1 MSTQTQRQSH
11 GRWVSRL
18 ALEAAILAT
27 AAVACPATAQ
37 DAAGESATEADQ
49 AAATA
54 STNSQEI
61 VVTAQF
67 RNQNLQDVPIA
78 ITAVTGEQLEQKG
91 ATTLADLGGS
101 APNVVLRQAPA
112 TYGPSVVAYIRGVG
126 QRDTNFALEPGVGL
140 YIDDVY
146 LPTLHGS
153 MLNLIDLDRVE
164 ILRGPQGTL
173 AGQNSIGG
181 AIKLYSKKPDDS
193 NSGYVDVT
201 YGSYNEVQIKGAA
214 NFSLVPGHLYA
225 RISGAA
231 LNKDGYI
238 TRYDYACTHPGTTI
252 PTSATGNGC
261 KLGTEGGKKYVAG
274 RLAVRWE
281 PTPDI
286 TVDVAGDVT
295 RDDSEPGPTTLLYV
309 GRPAAPG
316 TVLTGPTTTGPSAAA
331 YKLNGN
337 SYGNA
342 TGSPFIS
349 YSPYGN
355 YAQDTFSHSPY
366 TNYEDYTDHAP
377 RDGSPV
383 YQAPL
388 KATINSW
395 GVGGTIAARLSDNLN
410 LTSITAYRHFDGIY
424 SSGEGSPFSNTLQT
438 NWVSHHQFSEELR
451 LNAKFGDL
459 LNATLGGY
467 YLDKNSFNPTRIVLT
482 TLNFLGDNSAPS
494 KTKAGFLNV
503 ELTPIDNLTLIGG
516 VRYTDIK
523 KSYTFGRDG
532 IPGSATGGK
541 VPPSLAGIDGTV
553 GTYAGKRWDY
563 RGVIQYRFTDHLMVY
578 GEYSTGFKAGGINPR
593 PFFVQQ
599 ELPFGPETLTAWEGG
614 LKSQFFDNKA
624 RLNLSGFI
632 NNYRDMLI
640 TVANCPLSGAPAAP
654 CALPLNAGNARVKG
668 FEAELNL
675 NPVEGF
681 SIDASLAY
689 LNFKYTSIS
698 AAAANSGIG
707 LEDRGIYISPWQW
720 NVGAQYRIDLAGAG
734 SLTPRIDVSH
744 EDSFERNP
752 DNVDAAT
759 GNKDIFGVVAGR
771 TLVNARLGYQT
782 ADDDWEVALEVRNLT
797 DKLYYTDVFD
807 NRGSTNSIQ
816 GSPGEPRTWA
826 VSVRRKF

>member
-1 MSTQTQRQSH
+1 MDIRHDPRQAS
-11 GRWVSRL
+11 SL
-18 ALEAAILAT
+18 AIAAML
-27 AAVACPATAQ
+27 AAVAVPAAAQDGNAAAASQ
-37 DAAGESATEADQ
+37 DAAQPSDG
-49 AAATA
+49 
-54 STNSQEI
+54 NEI

-67 RNQNLQDVPIA
+67 RQQNLQDVPIA
-78 ITAVTGEQLEQKG
+78 ITAVTGELLEQRG
-91 ATTLADLGGS
+91 QTNLVDLGGS
-101 APNVVLRQAPA
+101 APNVTLRQAPA
-112 TYGPSVVAYIRGVG
+112 TYGPAVVAYIRGVG

-140 YIDDVY
+140 YVDDVY

-181 AIKLYSKKPDDS
+181 AIKLYSKKPNDTND
-193 NSGYVDVT
+193 GFLEAT
-201 YGSYNEVQIKGAA
+201 YGSFNRVEVKGGV
-214 NFSLVPGHLYA
+214 NFTLVPGHLYA
-225 RISGAA
+225 RVSGAA
-231 LNKDGYI
+231 LSQDGYI

-252 PTSATGNGC
+252 PTAATGHGC

-281 PTPDI
+281 PSPDI

-366 TNYEDYTDHAP
+366 TSYEDYIDHAP

-388 KATINSW
+388 KAAINSW
-395 GVGGTIAARLSDNLN
+395 GIGGTISARLSDNLN
-410 LTSITAYRHFDGIY
+410 LTSITAYRHFDGVY
-424 SSGEGSPFSNTLQT
+424 SSGDGSPFSNTLQT

-459 LNATLGGY
+459 INATVGGY
-467 YLDKNSFNPTRIVLT
+467 YLDKNSHNPTRIVLT

-503 ELTPIDNLTLIGG
+503 ELTPIDNLTFIGG

-553 GTYAGKRWDY
+553 GVYAGTRWDW
-563 RGVIQYRFTDHLMVY
+563 RGVVQYRFTDHLMVY

-599 ELPFGPETLTAWEGG
+599 ELPFGPETLKAWEGG
-614 LKSQFFDNKA
+614 LKSQFFDNRA
-624 RLNLSGFI
+624 RLNLSAFL

-640 TVANCPLSGAPAAP
+640 TVANCPLTGAPAAP

-720 NVGAQYRIDLAGAG
+720 NVGAQYRIELGGAG
-734 SLTPRIDVSH
+734 FLTPRVDVNH
-744 EDSFERNP
+744 EDSFNRNP

-771 TLVNARLGYQT
+771 TLVNARLTYESP
-782 ADDDWEVALEVRNLT
+782 DSNWNLALEVRNLT

-826 VSVRRKF
+826 VTVKRKF

>member
-1 MSTQTQRQSH
+1 M
-11 GRWVSRL
+11 
-18 ALEAAILAT
+18 AT
-27 AAVACPATAQ
+27 ATVAHPAAAQ
-37 DAAGESATEADQ
+37 DASDRRTTAAADQ
-49 AAATA
+49 DAGA
-54 STNSQEI
+54 NSADGREI

-91 ATTLADLGGS
+91 AATLADLGGS

-112 TYGPSVVAYIRGVG
+112 TYGPAVVAYIRGVG

-193 NSGYVDVT
+193 NSGFVDVT
-201 YGSYNEVQIKGAA
+201 YGSFNEVQIKGAA

-225 RISGAA
+225 RVSGAA
-231 LNKDGYI
+231 LNRDGYI

-252 PTSATGNGC
+252 PTTATGNGC
-261 KLGTEGGKKYVAG
+261 KLGTEGGKKYAAA

-286 TVDVAGDVT
+286 TVDVAGDIT

-309 GRPAAPG
+309 GRPANPG
-316 TVLTGPTTTGPSAAA
+316 AVLTGVATPPPAA
-331 YKLNGN
+331 YVLNGN
-337 SYGNA
+337 VYGTA

-355 YAQDTFSHSPY
+355 YAQDSFSHSPY
-366 TNYEDYTDHAP
+366 VSYENYTDLYP
-377 RDGSPV
+377 RDGSPA
-383 YQAPL
+383 YTAPL
-388 KATINSW
+388 KAAINSW

-410 LTSITAYRHFDGIY
+410 LTSITAYRHFDGVY

-451 LNAKFGDL
+451 LNAKFGEL
-459 LNATLGGY
+459 LNATLGRY
-467 YLDKNSFNPTRIVLT
+467 YLDKNSQNPTRIVLT

-494 KTKAGFLNV
+494 KTKAVFLNV
-503 ELTPIDNLTLIGG
+503 ELTPIDNLTIIGG
-516 VRYTDIK
+516 VRYTDITK
-523 KSYTFGRDG
+523 RYTFGRDG
-532 IPGSATGGK
+532 IPGSASGGK
-541 VPPSLAGIDGTV
+541 VPPSLAGIDGLV

-563 RGVIQYRFTDHLMVY
+563 RGVVQYRFTDHLMVY

-593 PFFVQQ
+593 PFFAVQA
-599 ELPFGPETLTAWEGG
+599 LPFGPETLQAWEGG
-614 LKSQFFDNKA
+614 LKSQFFDKA
-624 RLNLSGFI
+624 RLNLSAFL
-632 NNYRDMLI
+632 NNYKDMLV
-640 TVANCPLSGAPAAP
+640 TVATCPLPGAPPAP
-654 CALPLNAGNARVKG
+654 CALPINAGNARVKG
-668 FEAELNL
+668 FEGELTV

-689 LNFKYTSIS
+689 LHFKYKSIS
-698 AAAANSGIG
+698 AAAASSGIG
-707 LEDRGIYISPWQW
+707 LEDKGIYISPWQW
-720 NVGAQYRIDLAGAG
+720 SVGAQYRIDLGGLG
-734 SLTPRIDVSH
+734 SLTPRVDVNH
-744 EDSFERNP
+744 EDSFNRNP
-752 DNVDAAT
+752 NNIDATT
-759 GNKDIFGVVAGR
+759 GGKDIFGFVAGR

-782 ADDDWEVALEVRNLT
+782 ADDDWEVALEIRNLT
-797 DKLYYTDVFD
+797 DQLYYTDVFD

-826 VSVRRKF
+826 VSVKRKF